1 MFYQIVWLILDEL
14 LRECIFV
21 IQLNVP
27 LNTIDTKIERQNDAL
42 SNSLVLRI
50 WNCQV
55 YDILCFLIVTVYEHL
70 GDDKDFKFHFKINMN
85 IKNSPMHF

>member
-42 SNSLVLRI
+42 SNSLVLI
-50 WNCQV
+50 
-55 YDILCFLIVTVYEHL
+55 
-70 GDDKDFKFHFKINMN
+70 
-85 IKNSPMHF
+85 